1 MTEILICRDGELPE
15 GSVRIVQTVDAEI
28 GVFFRSG
35 IYYAYQ
41 NFCPHQGGPAC
52 EGVQMP
58 QVVDVIG
65 DGGLYLGQA
74 YDEND
79 IHIICPWH
87 SYEFHLSDGTHVCDK
102 KLRLK
107 KYDVVQRDGQVYV
120 VV

>member
-1 MTEILICRDGELPE
+1 MADLFACRDGDLPE
-15 GSVRIVQTVDAEI
+15 GGVRLIQTGRVEI
-28 GVFFRSG
+28 GIFYRRG
-35 IYYAYQ
+35 QYYAYQ

-58 QVVDVIG
+58 QVIDVIG
-65 DGGLYLGQA
+65 PDGSYLGQR

-79 IHIICPWH
+79 IHIVCPWH

-102 KLRLK
+102 RLRLK
-107 KYDVVQRDGQVYV
+107 KYEIVQRDGAVYV

>member
-1 MTEILICRDGELPE
+1 MADVLVCREGEVPE
-15 GSVRIVQTVDAEI
+15 GGVRIVQAGPVEI
-28 GVFFRSG
+28 GIFHRSG
-35 IYYAYQ
+35 QYYAYQ
-41 NFCPHQGGPAC
+41 NYCPHQGGPAC

-65 DGGLYLGQA
+65 EGGAYLGQT

-107 KYDVVQRDGQVYV
+107 KYDIVRRNGEVYV